1 VYLGGG
7 GDIHYD
13 DEALAGGVGFHI
25 PVSVAGQADVDY
37 SFTDKQ
43 DLDGVHRISVQFMS

>member
-1 VYLGGG
+1 VYLGGA

-13 DEALAGGVGFHI
+13 GEARAGGVGFPI

-37 SFTDKQ
+37 SYTNMQ
-43 DLDGVHRISVQFMS
+43 DLGGVHRISVPFMS